1 MNKFSK
7 LVVVVSI
14 FLLLSFSLLFVTFSK
29 GLQVPYLNNIVR
41 VVVTPIQSV
50 ISVPTRFF
58 SEQKDVLTDLVNAYE
73 ENKQLKEAI
82 MSLEGMA
89 AENTSLKE
97 ENASLRSSLGVV
109 SVFPEKQL
117 IPGSVL
123 VRTPSSWSEHISIN
137 IGETSGVTSNALVV
151 ANGGLVGIVSS
162 LSSDSAVVTL
172 FTNSDEFT
180 KLPVKISVDSK
191 EIYGILSGYD
201 ADTNSFIIN
210 QLNSAD
216 EIAVGSNVVTSDLA
230 GATPANV
237 QIGKVLSVKSN
248 SIGKVLSVKSNSN
261 SLNREVYVE
270 PTASFSNI
278 YSVLVVGQTNAQ

>member
-58 SEQKDVLTDLVNAYE
+58 SEQKDVLTDLMNAYE
-73 ENKQLKEAI
+73 ENKQLKETI

-109 SVFPEKQL
+109 SDFPEKQL

-137 IGETSGVTSNALVV
+137 IGETSGVTYNALVV

-230 GATPANV
+230 GETPANV
-237 QIGKVLSVKSN
+237 Q
-248 SIGKVLSVKSNSN
+248 IGKVLSVKSNSN

>member
-58 SEQKDVLTDLVNAYE
+58 SEQKDVLTDLMKAYE

-109 SVFPEKQL
+109 SDFPEKQL
-117 IPGSVL
+117 IPGLVL

-248 SIGKVLSVKSNSN
+248 SN

>member
-29 GLQVPYLNNIVR
+29 GLQVPYLNNIVS

-58 SEQKDVLTDLVNAYE
+58 SEQKDVLTDLMNAYE

-109 SVFPEKQL
+109 SDFPEKQL

-248 SIGKVLSVKSNSN
+248 SN

-270 PTASFSNI
+270 PTASFSNF

>member
-50 ISVPTRFF
+50 ISIPTRFF
-58 SEQKDVLTDLVNAYE
+58 SEQKDVLTDLMNAYE

-109 SVFPEKQL
+109 SDFPEKQL

-248 SIGKVLSVKSNSN
+248 SN

>member
-58 SEQKDVLTDLVNAYE
+58 SEQKDVLTDLMNAYE
-73 ENKQLKEAI
+73 ENKQLKETI

-109 SVFPEKQL
+109 SDFPEKQL

-137 IGETSGVTSNALVV
+137 IGETSGVTSNALVL

-248 SIGKVLSVKSNSN
+248 SN

>member
-58 SEQKDVLTDLVNAYE
+58 SEQKDVLTDLMNAYE

-109 SVFPEKQL
+109 SDFPEKQL
-117 IPGSVL
+117 IPGTVL
-123 VRTPSSWSEHISIN
+123 VRTPSSWSEHIAIN

-230 GATPANV
+230 GATSANI
-237 QIGKVLSVKSN
+237 Q
-248 SIGKVLSVKSNSN
+248 IGKVLSVKSNSN

>member
-58 SEQKDVLTDLVNAYE
+58 SEQKDVLTDLMNAYE
-73 ENKQLKEAI
+73 ENKQLKETI

-97 ENASLRSSLGVV
+97 ENASLRSILGVV
-109 SVFPEKQL
+109 SDFPEKQL

-137 IGETSGVTSNALVV
+137 IGETSGVTYNALVV

-248 SIGKVLSVKSNSN
+248 SN

>member
-58 SEQKDVLTDLVNAYE
+58 SEQKDVLTDLMNAYE

-109 SVFPEKQL
+109 SDFPEKQL

-248 SIGKVLSVKSNSN
+248 SN

-278 YSVLVVGQTNAQ
+278 YSVLVVGQTNVQ

>member
-29 GLQVPYLNNIVR
+29 GLQVAYLNNIVR

-58 SEQKDVLTDLVNAYE
+58 SEQKDVLTDLMNAYE

-109 SVFPEKQL
+109 SDFPEKQL
-117 IPGSVL
+117 IPGTVL
-123 VRTPSSWSEHISIN
+123 VRTPSSWLEHISIN

-248 SIGKVLSVKSNSN
+248 SN

>member
-29 GLQVPYLNNIVR
+29 GLQVAYLNNIVR

-58 SEQKDVLTDLVNAYE
+58 SEQKDVLTDLMNAYE

-109 SVFPEKQL
+109 SDFPEKQL

-230 GATPANV
+230 GATSANI
-237 QIGKVLSVKSN
+237 Q
-248 SIGKVLSVKSNSN
+248 IGKVLSVKSNSN

>member
-29 GLQVPYLNNIVR
+29 GLQVPYLNNIVS

-50 ISVPTRFF
+50 ISIPTRFF
-58 SEQKDVLTDLVNAYE
+58 SEQKDVLTDLMNAYE
-73 ENKQLKEAI
+73 ENKRLKEAI

-109 SVFPEKQL
+109 SDFPEKQL

-137 IGETSGVTSNALVV
+137 IGETSGVTYNALVV

-248 SIGKVLSVKSNSN
+248 SN

>member
-58 SEQKDVLTDLVNAYE
+58 SEQKDVLTDLMNAYE

-82 MSLEGMA
+82 MSLEGMV

-109 SVFPEKQL
+109 SDFPEKKL

-248 SIGKVLSVKSNSN
+248 SN

>member
-29 GLQVPYLNNIVR
+29 GLQVPYLNNIVG

-58 SEQKDVLTDLVNAYE
+58 SKQKDVLTDLMNAYE

-109 SVFPEKQL
+109 SDFPEKQL

-248 SIGKVLSVKSNSN
+248 SN
-261 SLNREVYVE
+261 SLNKEVYVE

>member
-58 SEQKDVLTDLVNAYE
+58 SEQKDVLTDLMNAYE

-109 SVFPEKQL
+109 SDFPEKQL

-151 ANGGLVGIVSS
+151 ANGGLVGIVSL

-230 GATPANV
+230 GATSANI
-237 QIGKVLSVKSN
+237 Q
-248 SIGKVLSVKSNSN
+248 IGKVLSVKSNSN

>member
-58 SEQKDVLTDLVNAYE
+58 SEQKDVLKDLMNAYE

-109 SVFPEKQL
+109 SDFPEKQL

-248 SIGKVLSVKSNSN
+248 SN

>member
-58 SEQKDVLTDLVNAYE
+58 SEQKDVLTDLMNAYE
-73 ENKQLKEAI
+73 ENKQLKEVI

-109 SVFPEKQL
+109 SDFPEKQL

-123 VRTPSSWSEHISIN
+123 VRTPSAWSEHIAIN

-201 ADTNSFIIN
+201 ADTNSFIID

-230 GATPANV
+230 GATSANI
-237 QIGKVLSVKSN
+237 Q
-248 SIGKVLSVKSNSN
+248 IGKVLSVKSNSN

>member
-29 GLQVPYLNNIVR
+29 GLQVPYLNSIVS

-58 SEQKDVLTDLVNAYE
+58 SEQKDVLTDLMNAYE

-109 SVFPEKQL
+109 SDFPEKQL

-137 IGETSGVTSNALVV
+137 IGNTSGVTSNALVV

-248 SIGKVLSVKSNSN
+248 SN

>member
-58 SEQKDVLTDLVNAYE
+58 SEQKDVLTDLMNAYE

-109 SVFPEKQL
+109 SDFPEKQL

-123 VRTPSSWSEHISIN
+123 VRTPSAWSEHIAIN
-137 IGETSGVTSNALVV
+137 LGETSGVTSNALVV

-201 ADTNSFIIN
+201 ADTNSFIID

-230 GATPANV
+230 GATSANI
-237 QIGKVLSVKSN
+237 Q
-248 SIGKVLSVKSNSN
+248 IGKVLSVKSNSN

>member
-58 SEQKDVLTDLVNAYE
+58 SEQKDVLTDLMSAYE

-109 SVFPEKQL
+109 SDFPEKQL

-248 SIGKVLSVKSNSN
+248 SN

>member
-58 SEQKDVLTDLVNAYE
+58 SEQKDVLTDLMNAYE
-73 ENKQLKEAI
+73 ENKQLKVAI

-109 SVFPEKQL
+109 SDFPEKQL

-248 SIGKVLSVKSNSN
+248 SN

>member
-14 FLLLSFSLLFVTFSK
+14 FLLLLFSLLFVTFSK

-58 SEQKDVLTDLVNAYE
+58 SEQKDVLTDLMNAYE

-109 SVFPEKQL
+109 SDFPEKQL

-137 IGETSGVTSNALVV
+137 IGETRGVTSNALVV

-248 SIGKVLSVKSNSN
+248 SN

>member
-29 GLQVPYLNNIVR
+29 GLQVPYLNNIVS

-58 SEQKDVLTDLVNAYE
+58 SEQKDVLTDLMNAYE

-109 SVFPEKQL
+109 SDFPEKQL

-248 SIGKVLSVKSNSN
+248 SN

>member
-58 SEQKDVLTDLVNAYE
+58 SEQKDVLTDLMNAYE
-73 ENKQLKEAI
+73 ENKQLKETI

-109 SVFPEKQL
+109 PDFPEKQL

-137 IGETSGVTSNALVV
+137 IGETSGVTYNALVV

-248 SIGKVLSVKSNSN
+248 SN

>member
-58 SEQKDVLTDLVNAYE
+58 SEQKDVLTDLMNAYE
-73 ENKQLKEAI
+73 ENKQLKETI

-109 SVFPEKQL
+109 SDFPEKQF

-137 IGETSGVTSNALVV
+137 IGETSGVTYNALVV

-248 SIGKVLSVKSNSN
+248 SN

>member
-58 SEQKDVLTDLVNAYE
+58 SEQKDVLTDLMNAYE

-82 MSLEGMA
+82 MSLEEMA

-109 SVFPEKQL
+109 SDFPEKQL

-248 SIGKVLSVKSNSN
+248 SN

>member
-58 SEQKDVLTDLVNAYE
+58 SEQKDVLTDLMNAYE
-73 ENKQLKEAI
+73 ENKQLKETI

-109 SVFPEKQL
+109 SDFPEKQL

-137 IGETSGVTSNALVV
+137 IGETSGVTYNALVV

-191 EIYGILSGYD
+191 GIYGILSGYD

-248 SIGKVLSVKSNSN
+248 SN

>member
-1 MNKFSK
+1 MNKLSK

-58 SEQKDVLTDLVNAYE
+58 SEQKDVLTDLMNAYE

-109 SVFPEKQL
+109 SDFPEKQL

-137 IGETSGVTSNALVV
+137 IGETRGVTSNALVV

-248 SIGKVLSVKSNSN
+248 SN

>member
-58 SEQKDVLTDLVNAYE
+58 SEQKDVLTDLMNAYE

-109 SVFPEKQL
+109 SDFPEKQL
-117 IPGSVL
+117 IPGTVL
-123 VRTPSSWSEHISIN
+123 VRTPSSWLEHISIN

-248 SIGKVLSVKSNSN
+248 SN

>member
-29 GLQVPYLNNIVR
+29 GLQVPYLNNIVS

-50 ISVPTRFF
+50 ISIPTRFF
-58 SEQKDVLTDLVNAYE
+58 SEQKDVLTDLMNAYE

-82 MSLEGMA
+82 MSLEGIA

-109 SVFPEKQL
+109 SDFPEKQL

-248 SIGKVLSVKSNSN
+248 SN

>member
-29 GLQVPYLNNIVR
+29 GLQVPYLNNIVS

-50 ISVPTRFF
+50 ISIPTRFF
-58 SEQKDVLTDLVNAYE
+58 SEQKDVLTDLMNAYE

-109 SVFPEKQL
+109 SDFPEKQL

-248 SIGKVLSVKSNSN
+248 SN

>member
-58 SEQKDVLTDLVNAYE
+58 SEQKDVLTDLMNAYE

-109 SVFPEKQL
+109 SDFPEKQL
-117 IPGSVL
+117 IPGSVS
-123 VRTPSSWSEHISIN
+123 VRTPSSWSEHIAIN

-230 GATPANV
+230 GATSANI
-237 QIGKVLSVKSN
+237 Q
-248 SIGKVLSVKSNSN
+248 IGKVLSVKSNSN

>member
-29 GLQVPYLNNIVR
+29 GLQVPYLNNLIS
-41 VVVTPIQSV
+41 VVVSPIQSV

-58 SEQKDVLTDLVNAYE
+58 SEQKDVLTDLINAYE

-109 SVFPEKQL
+109 SDFPEKQL

-248 SIGKVLSVKSNSN
+248 SN

>member
-29 GLQVPYLNNIVR
+29 GLQVPYLNNLIS
-41 VVVTPIQSV
+41 VVVSPIQSV

-58 SEQKDVLTDLVNAYE
+58 SEQKDVLTDLINAYE

-109 SVFPEKQL
+109 SDFPEKQL

-137 IGETSGVTSNALVV
+137 IGETSGVSSNALVV

-237 QIGKVLSVKSN
+237 QIGKVV
-248 SIGKVLSVKSNSN
+248 SVKSNSN

>member
-58 SEQKDVLTDLVNAYE
+58 SEQKDVLTDLMNAYE

-82 MSLEGMA
+82 MSLGGMA

-109 SVFPEKQL
+109 SDFPEKQL

-230 GATPANV
+230 GATSANI
-237 QIGKVLSVKSN
+237 Q
-248 SIGKVLSVKSNSN
+248 IGKVLSVKSNSN

>member
-29 GLQVPYLNNIVR
+29 GLQVPYLNSIVS
-41 VVVTPIQSV
+41 VVVTPIQSI

-58 SEQKDVLTDLVNAYE
+58 SEQKDVLTDLMNAYE

-109 SVFPEKQL
+109 SDFPEKQL

-248 SIGKVLSVKSNSN
+248 SN

>member
-58 SEQKDVLTDLVNAYE
+58 SEQKDVLTDLMNAYE

-109 SVFPEKQL
+109 SDFPEKQL

-123 VRTPSSWSEHISIN
+123 VRTPSAWSEHIAIN

-201 ADTNSFIIN
+201 ADTNSFIID

-216 EIAVGSNVVTSDLA
+216 EIAEGSNVVTSDLA
-230 GATPANV
+230 GATSANI
-237 QIGKVLSVKSN
+237 Q
-248 SIGKVLSVKSNSN
+248 IGKVLSVKSNSN

>member
-58 SEQKDVLTDLVNAYE
+58 SEQKDVLTDLMSAYE

-82 MSLEGMA
+82 MGLEGMA

-109 SVFPEKQL
+109 SDFPEKKL

-248 SIGKVLSVKSNSN
+248 SN

>member
-1 MNKFSK
+1 M
-7 LVVVVSI
+7 
-14 FLLLSFSLLFVTFSK
+14 
-29 GLQVPYLNNIVR
+29 
-41 VVVTPIQSV
+41 
-50 ISVPTRFF
+50 
-58 SEQKDVLTDLVNAYE
+58 
-73 ENKQLKEAI
+73 
-82 MSLEGMA
+82 
-89 AENTSLKE
+89 
-97 ENASLRSSLGVV
+97 
-109 SVFPEKQL
+109 
-117 IPGSVL
+117 
-123 VRTPSSWSEHISIN
+123 RTPSSWSEHISIN
-137 IGETSGVTSNALVV
+137 IGETSGVTYNALVV

-230 GATPANV
+230 GETPANV
-237 QIGKVLSVKSN
+237 Q
-248 SIGKVLSVKSNSN
+248 IGKVLSVKSNSN

>member
-58 SEQKDVLTDLVNAYE
+58 SEQKDVLTDLMNAYE

-109 SVFPEKQL
+109 SNFPEKQL

-230 GATPANV
+230 GATSANI
-237 QIGKVLSVKSN
+237 Q
-248 SIGKVLSVKSNSN
+248 IGKVLSVKSNSN